1 MKILFLSLLL
11 LSTLSC
17 RKDTELIIEKDKVVG
32 MENLDAYIDGIK
44 IMPWKVGDFH
54 AHTLHKGFLLMVKL
68 PNLDKEDV
76 IRVATT
82 TPVNSWLV
90 RFYKRT
96 LGNDAHLLGS
106 VYVPFWSII
115 PSSGERRYEP
125 PTGIYV
131 NIYYAA
137 AALSGRLE
145 HLKCPALNHRK
156 VIEDYKITSTQGT
169 HKAYFSFNN
178 TVNDNPAKAEI
189 LPEVFN
195 GESSLIGEYFVEVA
209 LYNSESKVL
218 HSDFFNAGNV
228 LKIESEED
236 KVVKDCDN
244 FVVPTIEPNADKL
257 KLFRLKK
264 E

>member
-1 MKILFLSLLL
+1 MLLT
-11 LSTLSC
+11 TLSC
-17 RKDTELIIEKDKVVG
+17 RKDAELIIEKDKVVG
-32 MENLDAYIDGIK
+32 MDNLDAYIDGIK

-54 AHTLHKGFLLMVKL
+54 AHTLHKGFLMMVKL
-68 PNLDKEDV
+68 PKLDKADV
-76 IRVATT
+76 IRVSTT

-96 LGNDAHLLGS
+96 LGSDAHLLGS
-106 VYVPFWSII
+106 IYVPFWSII
-115 PSSGERRYEP
+115 PSTGDRRYEP
-125 PTGIYV
+125 PSWIYV

-137 AALSGRLE
+137 AALSGRFE

-156 VIEDYKITSTQGT
+156 IIDDYRITKSQGT
-169 HKAYFSFNN
+169 NKVYFSFNN
-178 TVNDNPAKAEI
+178 TINDNPAKAEI

-195 GESSLIGEYFVEVA
+195 GESSLIGDYFVEFA
-209 LYNSESKVL
+209 LYNYESKVL
-218 HSDFFNAGNV
+218 HSDFMSAANT

-244 FVVPTIEPNADKL
+244 FVVPTIEPNVDKM

-264 E
+264 D